1 MDSNDERLS
10 IGSRTS
16 GAGRRSRRN
25 STDSSSRAS
34 GRSWNKK
41 LKVTSQHPFKLR
53 TEQRGRVK
61 EEGFIKKVQ
70 EMIAE
75 EEKLRIPIA
84 QGLPWTTEEPQCLV
98 KPPPKERT
106 EPIDLVLHSDV
117 RAVERAGFDQHI
129 AERLTAIEQM
139 RLERE
144 RQQRL
149 EEEEEIKRLRRELV
163 PKAQP
168 MPYFDRPF
176 IPRRSAK
183 PRTIPKEPRF
193 HIHPHHKSCVTTSRD
208 SKAMRG

>member
-53 TEQRGRVK
+53 TERRVK
-61 EEGFIKKVQ
+61 RRI
-70 EMIAE
+70 
-75 EEKLRIPIA
+75 LRRCEFRGGETIPIA

-117 RAVERAGFDQHI
+117 RAVERAGFDQHVCE
-129 AERLTAIEQM
+129 ATND
-139 RLERE
+139 
-144 RQQRL
+144 
-149 EEEEEIKRLRRELV
+149 
-163 PKAQP
+163 PKGAKI
-168 MPYFDRPF
+168 PYPSPPQVMKFGF
-176 IPRRSAK
+176 S
-183 PRTIPKEPRF
+183 
-193 HIHPHHKSCVTTSRD
+193 SSVTTSRN